1 MTPLAHRI
9 LANQLKPAKDRMPLD
24 DDAMHLHDITSVV
37 CFDVTSIRQFIE
49 WQAAKMMAVNAPW
62 PTAFLPANRTWIEF
76 ADSGGIRTA
85 ILLEAIDDRLDQFR
99 VVWVAAHEQR
109 MMARTIGHYEPALG
123 LPQLTRTADTL
134 GTMAQKTKTRH
145 AIMLLLA
152 AINAPKVFARVEH
165 DPHTGLARKLA
176 ASKAMPGKYPL
187 HAWHEIKLEGWM
199 HKVEHGTRRAK
210 GATGEK
216 AQHFVRAHPRF
227 QNGKWVIVKWHR
239 RGNPELGMRRA
250 RYSVQMPNSTA

>member
-9 LANQLKPAKDRMPLD
+9 LANQLKPVKDRLQVKD
-24 DDAMHLHDITSVV
+24 DGGFLRDMASVV
-37 CFDVTSIRQFIE
+37 CFEMSEIVKFVE
-49 WQAAKMMAVNAPW
+49 WQAGKLMRSKAPW
-62 PTAFLPANRTWIEF
+62 PISFLPAERTWLEWTDETGTRVAVLF
-76 ADSGGIRTA
+76 AASNGHLNHFDIAYIGPDRG
-85 ILLEAIDDRLDQFR
+85 LLAAKIMGRYNPAMSLPDMVRIPKTHDEA
-99 VVWVAAHEQR
+99 VASLQ
-109 MMARTIGHYEPALG
+109 
-123 LPQLTRTADTL
+123 
-134 GTMAQKTKTRH
+134 TRH

-165 DPHTGLARKLA
+165 NPHAGLARKMA

-199 HKVEHGTRRAK
+199 PKVEHGTRRAK

>member
-9 LANQLKPAKDRMPLD
+9 LANQLKPVKDRLPVQ
-24 DDAMHLHDITSVV
+24 DDAGCLKDLAAVV
-37 CFDVTSIRQFIE
+37 CFDVTAVKDFIE
-49 WQAAKMMAVNAPW
+49 WQSRKLAKSRAPW
-62 PTAFLPANRTWIEF
+62 PTAFLPAERTWLEF
-76 ADSGGIRTA
+76 ADPDGLRTA
-85 ILLEAIDDRLDQFR
+85 ILLEAAGDTPEAFT
-99 VVWVAAHEQR
+99 VSWVASDG
-109 MMARTIGHYEPALG
+109 ARIAARRVGHYEPSAG
-123 LPQLTRTADTL
+123 LPVLSNTGSEAWDEV
-134 GTMAQKTKTRH
+134 TKH

-152 AINAPKVFARVEH
+152 AVNAPKVFARVEH
-165 DPHTGLARKLA
+165 DPHAGLARKMA

-199 HKVEHGTRRAK
+199 PKVERGTRRAK

-239 RGNPELGMRRA
+239 RGNPQLGMRRA
-250 RYSVQMPNSTA
+250 RYSVQMPNIAS